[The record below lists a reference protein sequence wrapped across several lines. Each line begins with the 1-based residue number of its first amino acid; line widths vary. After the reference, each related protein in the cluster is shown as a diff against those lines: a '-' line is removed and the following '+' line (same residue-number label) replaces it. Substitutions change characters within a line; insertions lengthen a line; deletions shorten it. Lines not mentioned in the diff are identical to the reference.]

1 MVNLNAKEMAKFPMP
16 VPTLNDQ
23 LEIVETLRNARQASE
38 ELRSLMTDPSLSML
52 RQAVLRKAFSGD
64 L

>member
-16 VPTLNDQ
+16 VPTLDEQ
-23 LEIVETLRNARQASE
+23 REVVEKLRLARQAAE
-38 ELRSLMTDPSLSML
+38 ELRSLMTDPGLSTL
-52 RQAVLRKAFSGD
+52 RQAVLRKAFAGD